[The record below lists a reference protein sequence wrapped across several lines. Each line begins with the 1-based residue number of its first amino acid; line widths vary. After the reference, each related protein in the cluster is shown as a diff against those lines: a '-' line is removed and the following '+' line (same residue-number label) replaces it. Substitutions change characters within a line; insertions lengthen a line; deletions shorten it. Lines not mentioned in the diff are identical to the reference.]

1 MSTTKN
7 AGPRS
12 IAVVGPYLSGKTSL
26 LESILFATG
35 AITRKGTVKDGNTVG
50 DSSPESRDRQMGTE
64 LNVATT
70 TYLDDSF
77 TFLDCPGSVEF
88 AFDAAAALVG
98 ADAAVVVCEPEP
110 AKAVMLMPI
119 FKALAD
125 LGIPHFIFVNK
136 VDRMSSTM
144 ADVVDA
150 LQSVADKPLVLRHL
164 PILDG
169 ETSTGYVD
177 LASRRAYAYLPG
189 DASKRIDL
197 PSSMADEVAAA
208 RFTML
213 EKLADFSDSLME
225 HLLEDIDPE
234 QDEAYDS
241 LSAITRAG
249 NVVPVLIGSA
259 DRDHGV
265 RRLLKALRH
274 EVPGAAAAA
283 GRAGIAAL
291 DGEALVQILK
301 TYHTQ
306 HGGKVSV
313 ARVWRGTV
321 NDGMT
326 LGGERVS
333 GLFAMLGHQTT
344 KVASASPGMVVG
356 LGRLE
361 KAKTGDPLSSGKE
374 VPALRKAS
382 SPQPVYAL
390 AVRAEERS
398 DEVKLSGAMAR
409 LLDEDPSLSFV
420 HDDDTNEWLMRGQG
434 EIHLR
439 VAVDRMKNRAGL
451 SIEAARPHVPYK
463 EAIRRRTTQH
473 ARYKKQ
479 TGGHGQFGDIH
490 IEVKPLP
497 RGSGFR
503 FDEQVVGGAVP
514 RQFIPAVEAGV
525 QEYLHRGPLGFPVV
539 DVSVTL
545 TDRQYHSV
553 DSSEMAFKTAGRMAM
568 AEAMPKCDPV
578 LLEPVIHVE
587 VIVPSEFTSRVNGVI
602 TGRRGQILGFDAR
615 REWPGWD
622 VL

>member
-1 MSTTKN
+1 
-7 AGPRS
+7 
-12 IAVVGPYLSGKTSL
+12 
-26 LESILFATG
+26 
-35 AITRKGTVKDGNTVG
+35 
-50 DSSPESRDRQMGTE
+50 
-64 LNVATT
+64 
-70 TYLDDSF
+70 
-77 TFLDCPGSVEF
+77 
-88 AFDAAAALVG
+88 
-98 ADAAVVVCEPEP
+98 
-110 AKAVMLMPI
+110 
-119 FKALAD
+119 
-125 LGIPHFIFVNK
+125 
-136 VDRMSSTM
+136 
-144 ADVVDA
+144 
-150 LQSVADKPLVLRHL
+150 
-164 PILDG
+164 
-169 ETSTGYVD
+169 
-177 LASRRAYAYLPG
+177 
-189 DASKRIDL
+189 
-197 PSSMADEVAAA
+197 
-208 RFTML
+208 
-213 EKLADFSDSLME
+213 
-225 HLLEDIDPE
+225 
-234 QDEAYDS
+234 
-241 LSAITRAG
+241 
-249 NVVPVLIGSA
+249 
-259 DRDHGV
+259 
-265 RRLLKALRH
+265 
-274 EVPGAAAAA
+274 
-283 GRAGIAAL
+283 
-291 DGEALVQILK
+291 
-301 TYHTQ
+301 
-306 HGGKVSV
+306 
-313 ARVWRGTV
+313 
-321 NDGMT
+321 MT

-390 AVRAEERS
+390 AVKAEDRS

-463 EAIRRRTTQH
+463 EAIRRGTTQH

-545 TDRQYHSV
+545 TDGQYHSV

-622 VL
+622 VLSAQMPQSEMHDLIVEVRSLTSGVGTYEWRFDHLQELQGRLADEVVQAHAAA